1 MSLTLAES
9 AKLSQDDLRRG
20 VIETFVQ
27 ESPILD
33 RLPLIDVAGNAYR
46 YNEESSLPGVSFRA
60 VNEAY
65 PESTGAV
72 NQRIETLAILGGDAD
87 VDKFIVQTRGNL
99 NDQRAIQTVMK
110 VKAASIHFAD
120 QFFNG
125 DAAVNPKGFDGLRK
139 RLLGSQVLDAKG
151 VGPVA
156 NGYDFFDALDA
167 LTAQVRGINGSNGAL
182 YMNAEIRAKIVS
194 GFRRLGGSE
203 LLPAEIAGKRTV
215 AWNGIP
221 LLDAG
226 QKLDGT
232 DVLPLTA
239 GTGGK
244 QTGDIYAVR
253 FGSSE
258 ADAAVSGLTNGG
270 IQVTDLGESH
280 DKPVYRTRIDFY
292 CGLALFGGKAAAR
305 LTGVLNG

>member
-9 AKLSQDDLRRG
+9 AKLSLDQLQRG

-33 RLPLIDVAGNAYR
+33 RLPLIQVAGNAYR
-46 YNEESSLPGVSFRA
+46 YNEESTLPGVSFRS

-65 PESTGAV
+65 PESTGTL

-99 NDQRAIQTVMK
+99 NDQRAVQTAMK
-110 VKAASIHFAD
+110 VKAASVHFAD

-125 DAAVNPKGFDGLRK
+125 DVEVNPKGFDGLRK
-139 RLLGSQVLDAKG
+139 RLLGGQILDAKG

-156 NGYDFFDALDA
+156 NGHDFFDALDA
-167 LTAQVRGINGSNGAL
+167 LVAQVRGISGTNGAL
-182 YMNAEIRAKIVS
+182 YMNAALRAKIES
-194 GFRRLGGSE
+194 GFRRLGGAE
-203 LLPAEIAGKRTV
+203 LLSAEIAGKRAPV
-215 AWNGIP
+215 WKGIP

-232 DVLPLTA
+232 DVLPLTS

-253 FGSSE
+253 FGSTE
-258 ADAAVSGLTNGG
+258 ADAGVTGLTNGG
-270 IQVTDLGESH
+270 VQTTDLGESH

-305 LTGVLNG
+305 LTNALAG

>member
-1 MSLTLAES
+1 MTLTLAES
-9 AKLSQDDLRRG
+9 AKLSQDHLQRG

-33 RLPLIDVAGNAYR
+33 RLPLIQIAGNAYR
-46 YNEESSLPGVSFRA
+46 YNEESTLPGVAFRA

-65 PESTGAV
+65 PESTGTL
-72 NQRIETLAILGGDAD
+72 NQKVETLAILGGDAD

-99 NDQRAIQTVMK
+99 NDQRAIQTAMK
-110 VKAASIHFAD
+110 VKAASLHFAD

-125 DAAVNPKGFDGLRK
+125 DAEVNPKGFDGLRK
-139 RLLGSQVLDAKG
+139 RLFGSQVSDAKG

-156 NGYDFFDALDA
+156 NGFEFFDALDA
-167 LTAQVRGINGSNGAL
+167 LTARVRGINGSNGAL

-194 GFRRLGGSE
+194 GFRRLGGAE
-203 LLPAEIAGKRTV
+203 LLTAEIAGKRGVT
-215 AWNGIP
+215 WNGIP
-221 LLDAG
+221 MLDAG
-226 QKLDGT
+226 QRLDGT
-232 DVLPLTA
+232 DVLPLTT

-253 FGSSE
+253 FGSTE
-258 ADAAVSGLTNGG
+258 ADAGVTGLTNGG
-270 IQVTDLGESH
+270 VQATDLGESH

-305 LTGVLNG
+305 LTNVMNG

>member
-1 MSLTLAES
+1 MTLTLAES
-9 AKLSQDDLRRG
+9 AKLSQDQLQRG

-33 RLPLIDVAGNAYR
+33 RLPLLKIAGNAYR
-46 YNEESSLPGVSFRA
+46 YNEESTLPGVSFRA

-65 PESTGAV
+65 PESTGTL
-72 NQRIETLAILGGDAD
+72 NQKIETLAILGGDAD

-99 NDQRAIQTVMK
+99 NDQRAVQIMMK
-110 VKAASIHFAD
+110 VKAASVHFSD

-125 DAAVNPKGFDGLRK
+125 DVMVDPKGFDGLRK
-139 RLLGSQVLDAKG
+139 RLFGTQVADAKG
-151 VGPVA
+151 LGPVA
-156 NGYDFFDALDA
+156 NGYEFFDALDT
-167 LTAQVRGINGSNGAL
+167 LTARVRGINGANGAL
-182 YMNAEIRAKIVS
+182 YMNADIRAKIAS

-203 LLPAEIAGKRTV
+203 LLTSEIAGKRAV
-215 AWNGIP
+215 MWNGIP
-221 LLDAG
+221 MLDAG

-253 FGSSE
+253 FGSTE
-258 ADAAVSGLTNGG
+258 ADAGVTGLTNGG
-270 IQVTDLGESH
+270 VQATDLGESH

-305 LTGVLNG
+305 LTNVLNG

>member
-1 MSLTLAES
+1 MSLTLVES
-9 AKLSQDDLRRG
+9 AKLSLDQLQRG

-33 RLPLIDVAGNAYR
+33 RLPLITVAGNAYQ
-46 YNEESSLPGVSFRA
+46 YNEESTLPGVSFRG

-65 PESTGAV
+65 PESTGTL

-99 NDQRAIQTVMK
+99 NDQRAVQTAMK

-125 DAAVNPKGFDGLRK
+125 DAEVNPKGFDGLRK
-139 RLLGSQVLDAKG
+139 RLLGGQVMDAKG
-151 VGPVA
+151 VGPVV
-156 NGYDFFDALDA
+156 NGHDFFDALDA
-167 LTAQVRGINGSNGAL
+167 LVAQVRGIGGANGAL
-182 YMNAEIRAKIVS
+182 YMNAALRAKIES
-194 GFRRLGGSE
+194 GFRRLGGAE
-203 LLPAEIAGKRTV
+203 LLSAEIAGKRTTT
-215 AWNGIP
+215 WKGIP

-253 FGSSE
+253 FGATD
-258 ADAAVSGLTNGG
+258 ADAGVTGLTNGG
-270 IQVTDLGESH
+270 VQTTDLGESH

-305 LTGVLNG
+305 LTNVLVG

>member
-9 AKLSQDDLRRG
+9 AKLSLDHLQRG

-33 RLPLIDVAGNAYR
+33 RLPLIPVAGNAYR
-46 YNEESSLPGVSFRA
+46 YNEESTLPGVSFRS

-65 PESTGAV
+65 PESTGTL

-99 NDQRAIQTVMK
+99 NDQRAVQTVMK

-125 DAAVNPKGFDGLRK
+125 DVEVNPKGFDGLRK
-139 RLLGSQVLDAKG
+139 RLLGGQVLDAKG

-156 NGYDFFDALDA
+156 NGHDFFDALDTLA
-167 LTAQVRGINGSNGAL
+167 AQVRGLNGTNGAL
-182 YMNAEIRAKIVS
+182 YMNAALRAKIES
-194 GFRRLGGSE
+194 GFRRLGGAE
-203 LLPAEIAGKRTV
+203 LLSAEIAGKRTTT
-215 AWNGIP
+215 WKGIP

-253 FGSSE
+253 FGSTE
-258 ADAAVSGLTNGG
+258 ADAGVTGLTNGG
-270 IQVTDLGESH
+270 VQATDLGESH

-305 LTGVLNG
+305 LTNILVG

>member
-9 AKLSQDDLRRG
+9 AKLSLDQLQRG

-33 RLPLIDVAGNAYR
+33 RLPLITVAGNAYR
-46 YNEESSLPGVSFRA
+46 YNEESTLPGVSFRG

-65 PESTGAV
+65 PESTGTL

-99 NDQRAIQTVMK
+99 NDQRAVQTAMK
-110 VKAASIHFAD
+110 VKAASLHFSD

-125 DAAVNPKGFDGLRK
+125 DVEVNPKGFDGLRK
-139 RLLGSQVLDAKG
+139 RLLGGQVLDAKG
-151 VGPVA
+151 IGPIA
-156 NGYDFFDALDA
+156 NGHDFFDMLDA
-167 LTAQVRGINGSNGAL
+167 LVAQVRGINDTNGAL
-182 YMNAEIRAKIVS
+182 YMNAALRAKIES
-194 GFRRLGGSE
+194 GFRRLGGAE
-203 LLPAEIAGKRTV
+203 LLSAEIAGKRATV
-215 AWNGIP
+215 WKGIP

-232 DVLPLTA
+232 DVLPLST
-239 GTGGK
+239 GTGGT

-253 FGSSE
+253 FGSTE
-258 ADAAVSGLTNGG
+258 ADAGVTGLTNGG
-270 IQVTDLGESH
+270 VQTTDLGESH

-305 LTGVLNG
+305 LTNVLAG

>member
-9 AKLSQDDLRRG
+9 AKLSLDDLQRG

-33 RLPLIDVAGNAYR
+33 RLPLMQVAGNAYR
-46 YNEESSLPGVSFRA
+46 YNEESTLPGVSFRA

-65 PESTGAV
+65 PESTGTL

-99 NDQRAIQTVMK
+99 NDQRAVQTAMK
-110 VKAASIHFAD
+110 VKAASVHFAD

-125 DAAVNPKGFDGLRK
+125 DVEVNPKGFDGLRK
-139 RLLGSQVLDAKG
+139 RLLGPQVLDAKAT
-151 VGPVA
+151 GPVT
-156 NGYDFFDALDA
+156 NGHDFFDLLDT
-167 LTAQVRGINGSNGAL
+167 LMAQVRGINGSNGAL
-182 YMNAEIRAKIVS
+182 YMNAALRARIES
-194 GFRRLGGSE
+194 GFRRLGGGE
-203 LLPAEIAGKRTV
+203 LLREEIAGKRTTT
-215 AWNGIP
+215 WKGIP

-232 DVLPLTA
+232 DVLPLTP

-253 FGSSE
+253 FGATE
-258 ADAAVSGLTNGG
+258 ADAGVSGLTNGG
-270 IQVTDLGESH
+270 VQVTDLGESH

-305 LTGVLNG
+305 LTNVLAG

>member
-1 MSLTLAES
+1 MALTLTES
-9 AKLSQDDLRRG
+9 AKLSLDQLQRG
-20 VIETFVQ
+20 VIETFVH

-33 RLPLIDVAGNAYR
+33 RLPLIQVTGNAYK

-65 PESTGAV
+65 PESTGTL

-87 VDKFIVQTRGNL
+87 LDKFIVQTRGNL
-99 NDQRAIQTVMK
+99 NDQRAIQTMLK

-125 DAAVNPKGFDGLRK
+125 DVEVNPKGFDGLRK
-139 RLLGSQVLDAKG
+139 RLLGAQVLDAKET
-151 VGPVA
+151 GPVA
-156 NGYDFFDALDA
+156 NGYDFFDTLDA

-182 YMNAEIRAKIVS
+182 YMNAAVRAKIES
-194 GFRRLGGSE
+194 GFRRLGGGE
-203 LLPAEIAGKRTV
+203 LLREVIAGKSTV
-215 AWNGIP
+215 MWKGVP

-226 QKLDGT
+226 QKLDGA

-253 FGSSE
+253 FGTSE
-258 ADAAVSGLTNGG
+258 ADAGVSGLTNGG
-270 IQVTDLGESH
+270 VQVTDLGEAH

-305 LTGVLNG
+305 LTNVLVG

>member
-1 MSLTLAES
+1 MALTLAES
-9 AKLSQDDLRRG
+9 AKLSSDMLQRG

-33 RLPLIDVAGNAYR
+33 RLPLIPIAGNAYR
-46 YNEESSLPGVSFRA
+46 YNEESTLPGVSFRA

-65 PESTGAV
+65 PESTGTL

-99 NDQRAIQTVMK
+99 NDQRAVQAMLK
-110 VKAASIHFAD
+110 VKAASVHFAD

-125 DAAVNPKGFDGLRK
+125 DVEVNPKGFDGLRK
-139 RLLGSQVLDAKG
+139 RLFGGQVLDAKG

-156 NGYDFFDALDA
+156 NGHDFFDTLDA
-167 LTAQVRGINGSNGAL
+167 LTAQVRGISGTNGAL
-182 YMNAEIRAKIVS
+182 YMNAALRAKVES
-194 GFRRLGGSE
+194 GFRRLGGGE
-203 LLPAEIAGKRTV
+203 LLREEIAGKRTTTWKGV
-215 AWNGIP
+215 P

-253 FGSSE
+253 FGSTE
-258 ADAAVSGLTNGG
+258 ADAGVSGLTNGG
-270 IQVTDLGESH
+270 VQATDLGESH

-305 LTGVLNG
+305 LVNVLVG

>member
-1 MSLTLAES
+1 MALTLSES

-27 ESPILD
+27 ESPLLD

-46 YNEESSLPGVSFRA
+46 YNEESSLPCVSFRA

-72 NQRIETLAILGGDAD
+72 NQRNETPAILGGDAD

-110 VKAASIHFAD
+110 VKAASIHVAD

-125 DAAVNPKGFDGLRK
+125 DTAMNPKGFDGLRK

-151 VGPVA
+151 VGPVV

-167 LTAQVRGINGSNGAL
+167 LTAQIRGINGANGAL

-194 GFRRLGGSE
+194 GFRRLGGGE
-203 LLPAEIAGKRTV
+203 LLPSEIAGKRTV
-215 AWNGIP
+215 AWNGVP

-226 QKLDGT
+226 QNLDGT
-232 DVLPLTA
+232 DVLPLTT

-258 ADAAVSGLTNGG
+258 ADAAASGLTNGG

>member
-1 MSLTLAES
+1 MTLTLTES
-9 AKLSQDDLRRG
+9 AKLSQDDLQRG
-20 VIETFVQ
+20 VVETFVL

-33 RLPLIDVAGNAYR
+33 RLPLIQVVGNAYR
-46 YNEESSLPGVSFRA
+46 YNEESALPGVAFRA

-65 PESTGAV
+65 PESTGAL

-99 NDQRAIQTVMK
+99 NDQRAIQTTMK

-125 DAAVNPKGFDGLRK
+125 DVEVNPKGFDGLRK
-139 RLLGSQVLDAKG
+139 RLTGSQVLDAKSS
-151 VGPVA
+151 GPVV
-156 NGYDFFDALDA
+156 NGHDFFDTLDT
-167 LTAQVRGINGSNGAL
+167 LIAQVRGITSANGAL
-182 YMNAEIRAKIVS
+182 YMNAAIRAKIES
-194 GFRRLGGSE
+194 GFRRLGGGE
-203 LLPAEIAGKRTV
+203 LFTEVIAGKRTPM
-215 AWNGIP
+215 WKGIP

-226 QKLDGT
+226 HRLDGT
-232 DVLPLTA
+232 DVLPLTT

-253 FGSSE
+253 FGATE
-258 ADAAVSGLTNGG
+258 ADAGVSGLTNGG
-270 IQVTDLGESH
+270 VQVTDLGESH

-292 CGLALFGGKAAAR
+292 CGLAVFGGKAAAR

>member
-9 AKLSQDDLRRG
+9 AKLSLDQLQRG

-33 RLPLIDVAGNAYR
+33 RLPLMTVAGNAYR
-46 YNEESSLPGVSFRA
+46 YNEESTLPGVSFRGM
-60 VNEAY
+60 NEAY
-65 PESTGAV
+65 PESTGTL

-99 NDQRAIQTVMK
+99 NDQRAVQTAMK
-110 VKAASIHFAD
+110 VKAASVHFAD

-125 DAAVNPKGFDGLRK
+125 DVEVNPKGFDGLRK
-139 RLLGSQVLDAKG
+139 RLLGGQILDAKG

-156 NGYDFFDALDA
+156 NGHDFFDALDA
-167 LTAQVRGINGSNGAL
+167 LVAQVRGISGSNGAL
-182 YMNAEIRAKIVS
+182 YMNAALRAKIES
-194 GFRRLGGSE
+194 GFRRLGGAE
-203 LLPAEIAGKRTV
+203 LLSAEIAGKRTTT
-215 AWNGIP
+215 WKGIP
-221 LLDAG
+221 LLDVG

-232 DVLPLTA
+232 DVLPMTA

-253 FGSSE
+253 FGSTE
-258 ADAAVSGLTNGG
+258 ADSGVTGLTNGG
-270 IQVTDLGESH
+270 R
-280 DKPVYRTRIDFY
+280 RTADQRPR
-292 CGLALFGGKAAAR
+292 R
-305 LTGVLNG
+305 LTRHRRAPALVTLRGGGCGGFVMSRGP

>member
-1 MSLTLAES
+1 MALTLAES
-9 AKLSQDDLRRG
+9 AKLAEDYLKRG
-20 VIETFVQ
+20 VTEVFVQ

-33 RLPLIDVAGNAYR
+33 RLPLISFDGSAYA
-46 YNEESSLPGVSFRA
+46 YNEESLLPGVSFRA

-87 VDKFIVQTRGNL
+87 VDKYIVKTRGNL
-99 NDQRAIQTVMK
+99 NEQRAIQTVMK
-110 VKAASIHFAD
+110 VKAASIHFSD

-125 DAAVNPKGFDGLRK
+125 DTVTNPKGFDGLRK
-139 RLLGSQVLDAKG
+139 RVAGRQVIDAKG
-151 VGPVA
+151 VGPIV
-156 NGYDFFDALDA
+156 NGHEFFDALDKLA
-167 LTAQVRGINGSNGAL
+167 ASVRGINGSNGAL
-182 YMNAEIRAKIVS
+182 YMNGELIARVRS

-203 LLPAEIAGKRTV
+203 MLMSDVLGKRTTL
-215 AWNGIP
+215 WNGIP

-244 QTGDIYAVR
+244 ETGEIYAVR
-253 FGSSE
+253 FGDSE
-258 ADAAVSGLTNGG
+258 ADGAVSGLTNGG
-270 IQVTDLGESH
+270 IQATDLGEAH
-280 DKPVYRTRIDFY
+280 EKPVYRTRIEFY
-292 CGLALFGGKAAAR
+292 CGIAVFGGKAAAR
-305 LTGVLNG
+305 LTNVLNG